1 MSSTSR
7 SIPLWRVA
15 RLVALTLLVAN
26 AVRVLVVG
34 VFYIPSQSMM
44 PGLIVGD
51 YFLASKWD
59 YGWSRHSLGVSAL
72 PLRGRVLGAPPRV
85 GDVVIF
91 SGVVDPHQTFI
102 KRVMGL
108 PGDTVEMRRGR
119 FVLNGRE
126 LPQRRISEF
135 VLPLGPNVT
144 CLAIPGL
151 IDLRALTADGRP
163 GCRFLRMVERLPD
176 GREHQVLDFAVAHSD
191 TFGPA
196 VVPPGTF
203 FAMGD
208 NRDDSLDSRFPVARG
223 GLGMVPMDRLLGRAR
238 LVFFSSDGT
247 GSLLRPWSWQ
257 PSLRLERTGPVR

>member
-1 MSSTSR
+1 M
-7 SIPLWRVA
+7 
-15 RLVALTLLVAN
+15 TLLVAN
-26 AVRVLVVG
+26 MVRVLFFG

-44 PGLIVGD
+44 PGLVVGD
-51 YFLASKWD
+51 YFTASKWD

-72 PLRGRVLGAPPRV
+72 PLEGRLLGASPRI

-91 SGVVDPHQTFI
+91 SGVADVHQTFI

-126 LPQRRISEF
+126 LPQRRVSEF

-163 GCRFLRMVERLPD
+163 GCRFLRLVELLPD
-176 GREHQVLDFAVAHSD
+176 GREHQVLDFAIAHSD
-191 TFGPA
+191 TFGPV

-203 FAMGD
+203 FALGD
-208 NRDDSLDSRFPVARG
+208 NRDDSLDSRFAVSHG

-238 LVFFSSDGT
+238 YVFFSSDGT
-247 GSLLRPWSWQ
+247 GSLARPWSWQ
-257 PSLRLERTGPVR
+257 PSLRIERTGRIR